1 MGLARYQAKRHFDRT
16 PEPRGAQPRA
26 RKSGLRFVVQKHA
39 ATALHYDLRLE
50 MEGVL
55 RSWAVTKEPSAE
67 LGVKRLAVHTEDH
80 PLEYASFEGDIPEPE
95 YGAGHVDIW
104 DRGTWVPADEPVP
117 AYRRGRLKFTLK
129 GRKLKGQ
136 WALVRMGNAQTRKR
150 DLWLLM
156 KLEDR
161 PAATPPAAARIARK
175 RPPRDQSASRAA
187 R

>member
-1 MGLARYQAKRHFDRT
+1 MGLARYHAKRRFERT
-16 PEPRGAQPRA
+16 PEPRGARPRS

-39 ATALHYDLRLE
+39 ATALHYDFRLE

-95 YGAGHVDIW
+95 YGAGHVDLW
-104 DRGTWVPADEPVP
+104 DRGTWMPEDEPVP
-117 AYRRGRLKFTLK
+117 AYRRGRLRFRLK
-129 GRKLKGQ
+129 GRKLKGL

-156 KLEDR
+156 KLEDKPR
-161 PAATPPAAARIARK
+161 AAPP
-175 RPPRDQSASRAA
+175 QSRAA
-187 R
+187 RPARRQDQSFGRASR

>member
-1 MGLARYQAKRHFDRT
+1 MGLQQYNSKRHFDRT
-16 PEPRGAQPRA
+16 AEPRGRIA
-26 RKSGLRFVVQKHA
+26 RSAPERLRFVVQKHA
-39 ATALHYDLRLE
+39 ASTLHYDFRLE

-55 RSWAVTKEPSAE
+55 RSWAVTKEPTEE

-104 DRGTWVPADEPVP
+104 DRGTWIPDDEPV
-117 AYRRGRLKFTLK
+117 AAFRRGRLKFTLK
-129 GRKLKGQ
+129 GRKLKGA

-156 KLEDR
+156 KLAER
-161 PAATPPAAARIARK
+161 PRAAP
-175 RPPRDQSASRAA
+175 PPRSKRGAPKEERRAA